1 MFSLAQGHEKV
12 TLGLLTL
19 LLIFFF
25 YSLKFQILIF
35 FIPVIFFLLNWHLYF
50 FRDPDRKTINNPD
63 LILAPADGKIYQIDR
78 DNGIIRIR
86 MSLFDVHITRVP
98 ISGDIISITFDKGKN
113 WPFIS
118 FLNRGTTENSRQI
131 IQIRNSLG
139 CFNITQIV
147 GIVARYCR
155 CYFIKGDQ
163 VQQGSRLGIIY
174 YGSEVDIQFPHE
186 KFEILVGEKEKTFAG
201 ITPLARMKEKM
212 ENNNSR

>member
-19 LLIFFF
+19 LLVFFF
-25 YSLKFQILIF
+25 YGLKFQFLIF
-35 FIPVIFFLLNWHLYF
+35 FILVIFFLLSWHLFF

-98 ISGDIISITFDKGKN
+98 ISGNIVSITFDKGRN

-131 IQIRNSLG
+131 IQIKNSLG
-139 CFNITQIV
+139 SFNIIQIV
-147 GIVARYCR
+147 GIIARYCR
-155 CYFIKGDQ
+155 CYFEKGEE

-174 YGSEVDIQFPHE
+174 YGSEVDIQFPSN
-186 KFEILVGEKEKTFAG
+186 KFDILVREKQKTIAG
-201 ITPLARMKEKM
+201 MTPLARIKEKI
-212 ENNNSR
+212 EINNSR